1 MAIRVVCAEGAA
13 AYIWRRGDTVD
24 RVAER
29 FNTTA
34 AEIRAI
40 NPGVVYT
47 RLQPGEVI
55 CVPSD
60 DIICPGN
67 STYRVQDGDN
77 LVTIAQRLGLRPGQ
91 LLAANPYID
100 PDRLSVGQVICVPVR
115 TGTGGTTGGGAGGT
129 GGGGECVGCCPAG
142 TVSQTVRAG
151 DSLVRIL
158 TRNDISYEYF
168 RELNPGIDDQRLVP
182 GRRYCVPVVTPTG
195 VCETA
200 GMQGY
205 IWAAGDTLATVAARY
220 RLTAADILR
229 MNPSLK
235 PSQLVPGQ
243 VICLPAR

>member
-13 AYIWRRGDTVD
+13 AYVWRSGDTVE

-47 RLQPGEVI
+47 RLQPGEII

-77 LVTIAQRLGLRPGQ
+77 LVTIAQGLGLRPGQ

-100 PDRLSVGQVICVPVR
+100 PDQLSVGQVICVPPR
-115 TGTGGTTGGGAGGT
+115 ASAPDDGNDGGAGET
-129 GGGGECVGCCPAG
+129 PCIGCCPAG
-142 TVSQTVRAG
+142 TVSKSVRAG
-151 DSLVRIL
+151 DTLARIL
-158 TRNDISYEYF
+158 GRNDVSFEEF
-168 RELNPGIDDQRLVP
+168 RALNPDFDAARVIP
-182 GRRYCVPVVTPTG
+182 GRRYCVPQVTPTG
-195 VCETA
+195 VCEQD
-200 GMQGY
+200 GMRGY
-205 IWAAGDTLATVAARY
+205 TWQAGDTLTAVAARY
-220 RLTAADILR
+220 RLTAGDVLQ
-229 MNPSLK
+229 MNPALK
-235 PSQLVPGQ
+235 PSQFVPGQ
-243 VICLPAR
+243 VICLPAW

>member
-13 AYIWRRGDTVD
+13 AYIWRSGDTID
-24 RVAER
+24 RVAAR

-47 RLQPGEVI
+47 RLQPGEMI
-55 CVPSD
+55 CVPTD

-77 LVTIAQRLGLRPGQ
+77 IVEIAQRLGLRPGQ

-100 PDRLSVGQVICVPVR
+100 PDRLAVGQVICVPVR
-115 TGTGGTTGGGAGGT
+115 NPGGTPGTGGNPGEGT
-129 GGGGECVGCCPAG
+129 GCTNCCPAG
-142 TVSQTVRAG
+142 TVQQTVRAG
-151 DSLVRIL
+151 DSLLRIL
-158 TRNDISYEYF
+158 DRNDISYEYF
-168 RELNPGIDDQRLVP
+168 RELNPNINDQRLLP
-182 GRRYCVPVVTPTG
+182 GQRYCVPTVTPTG
-195 VCETA
+195 VCETP

-205 IWAAGDTLATVAARY
+205 VWAVGDTLAAVAARY
-220 RLTAADILR
+220 RLTATDILR
-229 MNPSLK
+229 MNPALK
-235 PSQLVPGQ
+235 PSQFVPGQ